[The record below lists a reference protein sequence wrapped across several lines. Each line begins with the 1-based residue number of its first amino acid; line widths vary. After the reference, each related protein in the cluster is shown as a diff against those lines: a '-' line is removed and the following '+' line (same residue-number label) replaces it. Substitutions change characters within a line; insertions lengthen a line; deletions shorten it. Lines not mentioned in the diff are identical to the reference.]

1 LSSWGEVSIKLTAQK
16 RDAEQLPDIIM
27 RLACHLESSIPQ
39 LNEVEVNG
47 QTQAL
52 VLFGNKKNQN
62 WFEFL

>member
-1 LSSWGEVSIKLTAQK
+1 MSIKLTAQK
-16 RDAEQLPDIIM
+16 RDAALLPGIM
-27 RLACHLESSIPQ
+27 IRLALHLESSIIQPQ